1 MILFAISVGISFG
14 ILWESLSFHPFGIAM
29 LLESDAVESFTP
41 LTFDYNTRV
50 VVVGTSLLG
59 FAGGAI
65 GVLLLLRKR
74 ALIGDAIAHATL
86 PGLALAFF
94 VATALQLD
102 GKSLWIL
109 LPGAAITGLIGAMT
123 VVAIRTFSP
132 IKEDAAMGIVLSVF
146 FGAGIAMMRII
157 QQMPD
162 GYAAGLEGFIFG
174 KTASMRFQ
182 DAWLIAVSGATIIGL
197 LILFRRQVELMCFDE
212 SLARTQGWPVTFVDI
227 GLMAATTTI
236 VIVGLQAVGMILI
249 IAMLVIPAAAA
260 RFWTWRFW
268 PTIATSSFIGCIGAA
283 SGAIIST
290 MAPRVPSGAAI
301 VIVLV
306 ILFSFSALFGRKNG
320 TVWRWARRYQQR
332 RETDQQHLLR
342 SIYEWLEL
350 KGSKPHD
357 FGQTRSESF
366 LLNDLEFVRNWSPS
380 RLTRTANRFQ
390 RDGLL
395 LQLSQNRWALTAT
408 GIQQCVRAIRQ
419 HRLLELYFAQIANLS
434 PEAIDRGAD
443 YSEHA
448 LNDQMLAELERDIAG
463 ASIGYA
469 VPDSLHPIGN
479 IQSLNNQSRN
489 EANP

>member
-1 MILFAISVGISFG
+1 MIAPIVFSMIDSMLNVWSELFG
-14 ILWESLSFHPFGIAM
+14 
-29 LLESDAVESFTP
+29 
-41 LTFDYNTRV
+41 FDYNTRV
-50 VVVGTSLLG
+50 VLAGTSLLG
-59 FAGGAI
+59 CAGGAV

-86 PGLALAFF
+86 PGLAISFL
-94 VATALQLD
+94 VATALQID

-109 LPGAAITGLIGAMT
+109 LPGAAVTGLLGAMT
-123 VVAIRTFSP
+123 VIAIRTFSP

-146 FGAGIAMMRII
+146 FGAGIALMRII

-162 GYAAGLEGFIFG
+162 GYAAGLESFIYG
-174 KTASMRFQ
+174 KTASMRFM
-182 DAWLIAVSGATIIGL
+182 DAWLIGMSGAAAIIL

-212 SLARTQGWPVTFVDI
+212 SLARTQGWPVTLVDM
-227 GLMAATTTI
+227 GLMASATTI

-249 IAMLVIPAAAA
+249 IAILIIPAAAA

-283 SGAIIST
+283 TGAIAST

-306 ILFSFSALFGRKNG
+306 MLFAFSAIFGLKNG
-320 TVWRWARRYQQR
+320 SAWRLARRFRQR
-332 RETDQQHLLR
+332 RETEGQHLLR

-350 KGSKPHD
+350 QGNKPND
-357 FGQTRSESF
+357 FGQTRSEGF
-366 LLNDLEFVRNWSPS
+366 LLRDLEFVRSWSPS
-380 RLTRTANRFQ
+380 RLAWTASRFE
-390 RDGLL
+390 REGLL
-395 LQLSQNRWALTAT
+395 VQIGQSRWALSAS

-419 HRLLELYFAQIANLS
+419 HRLLELYFAEIANLS

-448 LNDQMLAELERDIAG
+448 LDDQMLAELERDIAG
-463 ASIGYA
+463 ASVGYG
-469 VPDSLHPIGN
+469 VPESLHPIGSVAIEAAQPN
-479 IQSLNNQSRN
+479 RNSTMQSESNR
-489 EANP
+489 E

>member
-1 MILFAISVGISFG
+1 MIASAMFSTMFAGTT
-14 ILWESLSFHPFGIAM
+14 LAIAM
-29 LLESDAVESFTP
+29 LLGSTVEGGFVP
-41 LTFDYNTRV
+41 LGFDYNTQV
-50 VVVGTSLLG
+50 VVAGTSLLG
-59 FAGGAI
+59 CAGGAI

-86 PGLALAFF
+86 PGLAMAFF
-94 VATALQLD
+94 FATALQLD

-109 LPGAAITGLIGAMT
+109 LPGAAITGLLGAMT

-182 DAWLIAVSGATIIGL
+182 DAWLIAVSGATIIFL
-197 LILFRRQVELMCFDE
+197 LVLFRRQVELMCFDE
-212 SLARTQGWPVTFVDI
+212 SLARTQGWPVTLVDM

-249 IAMLVIPAAAA
+249 IAMLVIPAASA
-260 RFWTWRFW
+260 RFWTWRLW
-268 PTIATSSFIGCIGAA
+268 PTIATSSLIGCIGAA
-283 SGAIIST
+283 TGAIVST

-306 ILFSFSALFGRKNG
+306 ILFSFSAFFGRKNG
-320 TVWRWARRYQQR
+320 TVWRWIRRYQQR

-350 KGSKPHD
+350 KGAKPHD

-366 LLNDLEFVRNWSPS
+366 LLSELEFVRSWSPS
-380 RLTRTANRFQ
+380 RLTRTANRFF
-390 RDGLL
+390 RNGLL
-395 LQLSQNRWALTAT
+395 VQVSQNRWALTAS
-408 GIQQCVRAIRQ
+408 GIQRCIRAIRQ

-448 LNDQMLAELERDIAG
+448 LDDQMLAELERDIDG

-479 IQSLNNQSRN
+479 VTSASNPFSQ
-489 EANP
+489 EANPS